1 MFIIL
6 FLSNINYNVCGK
18 IHYRTE
24 HHVRRNIFGRA
35 KMARD
40 FVTLYTVY
48 RNSSKLRISLQLFL

>member
-1 MFIIL
+1 MYIIL

-18 IHYRTE
+18 IHRTE

>member
-1 MFIIL
+1 MYVGKYIIEQ
-6 FLSNINYNVCGK
+6 NIMLGE
-18 IHYRTE
+18 T
-24 HHVRRNIFGRA
+24 FGRA